1 MKRDEVLAI
10 FPEATEEQLKSL
22 MDLNGRDINLEKAKR
37 TADKEEIERL
47 KLIEAEYEELKGV
60 NQTAEEKLQKALEK
74 AAEKEKEFA
83 LKINKADA
91 ISILAGAGFTEAEYS
106 TFIDDIVSSDS
117 ERTKR
122 IATSYA
128 TTRKTVAEAT
138 EKGVKASLL
147 QGMTPPPA
155 GGNGGATLTREQF
168 EKMGYAERLLLKQ
181 NSPDTYKQLT
191 TGGN

>member
-22 MDLNGRDINLEKAKR
+22 MDLNGRDINLGKAKR